1 MEKEKNWFEIFKS
14 SVWNREIHKGK
25 KTKKK
30 QFLIKGVEFH
40 KIWISLNYMSSH
52 NFLFS
57 NAAFI
62 FYLHSYNLYVCVSF
76 LSLFFYLFFQSPS
89 NIFYFFLLSQVF
101 NGKIFS
107 KNLFQML
114 IYFL

>member
-14 SVWNREIHKGK
+14 SVWNWEIHKGK

-30 QFLIKGVEFH
+30 FNFQFLIKGVEFH

-57 NAAFI
+57 NVAFI

-89 NIFYFFLLSQVF
+89 NIFYFFYFHKFLMVEF
-101 NGKIFS
+101 
-107 KNLFQML
+107 FQR
-114 IYFL
+114 IYFKC